1 METKKKL
8 MHSAFRLFA
17 DKGTEFSLTEVAC
30 EVGIQKASIYAHFA
44 SKEELL
50 YAVINQEINQYFLEI
65 NAQCRD
71 LESMYHMILNYY
83 EQSQTKLYFWKRLLL
98 FPPKVFEETL
108 VTKIQVLSDERF
120 ELVKDILRTNME
132 QGIIG
137 VQDPETIAIS
147 FMAMVHGILS
157 SMIIYR
163 PENVTIHL
171 ETIWEIFWKGISE
184 PDHA

>member
-17 DKGTEFSLTEVAC
+17 DKGNEFSLTEVAC

-50 YAVINQEINQYFLEI
+50 FAVINQEINQYFLEI
-65 NAQCRD
+65 NAHCND
-71 LESMYHMILNYY
+71 LKSMYFMILNYY
-83 EQSQTKLYFWKRLLL
+83 DKSQTKLYFWKRLLL

-108 VTKIQVLSDERF
+108 VAKIQVLSDERF
-120 ELVKDILRTNME
+120 NLVKDIIRTNMDD
-132 QGIIG
+132 G
-137 VQDPETIAIS
+137 VIRRQDPEALAIS

-157 SMIIYR
+157 SMIIYQ
-163 PENVTIHL
+163 PHNVTIYFD
-171 ETIWEIFWKGISE
+171 TIWENFWKGIS
-184 PDHA
+184 